1 MKYILFVKLHNECMQ
16 GGEKVTHDEI
26 TYLDTYCM
34 QVHVSNLGMARFN
47 TLAELSNP
55 HVGIDKFVVCEQ
67 P

>member
-1 MKYILFVKLHNECMQ
+1 MQ